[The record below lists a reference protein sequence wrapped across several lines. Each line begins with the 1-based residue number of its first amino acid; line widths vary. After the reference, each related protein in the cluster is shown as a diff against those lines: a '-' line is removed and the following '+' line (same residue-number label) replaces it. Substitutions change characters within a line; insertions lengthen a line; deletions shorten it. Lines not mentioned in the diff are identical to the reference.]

1 MHPLQLPIFHDNY
14 RKIVMQYLNLIIII
28 CILNTNII
36 HSQSFIYNPLAE
48 ADSWGI
54 ISFLEYPDHYLIT
67 SNEYNIIRDSAH
79 CKLTKL
85 SKAGIWIDESIYELS
100 RYSRS
105 EYFTSVKDSNFL
117 TILGLEEDKST
128 NRFYEISLTEGKIK
142 EYPINV
148 RIDITANDILNL
160 GDSAYLFAIWDI
172 QNQLPRL
179 VKIYR
184 NNNELTFSRVLRAG
198 PSDLK
203 LNLDSTKII
212 IKGLEEI
219 DLMNL
224 TLDSLVGNF
233 ISTKYG
239 KYVGDIL
246 PLGNSNSYLNTGGQ
260 IIDINIHDNRDTTQ
274 FGICILNSDFSIMK
288 NLTFGRS

>member
-1 MHPLQLPIFHDNY
+1 
-14 RKIVMQYLNLIIII
+14 MQYINLFFII
-28 CILNTNII
+28 CILNTNKV
-36 HSQSFIYNPLAE
+36 HSQSFIYNPLADS
-48 ADSWGI
+48 DSWGI
-54 ISFLEYPDHYLIT
+54 ISLLEYPNHYLIT
-67 SNEYNIIRDSAH
+67 SSDYNHSADSVH
-79 CKLTKL
+79 CRLTKL
-85 SKAGIWIDESIYELS
+85 SKTGIWIDENIYGLS
-100 RYSRS
+100 QYSRS
-105 EYFTSVKDSNFL
+105 EYFTRIKDANFL

-128 NRFYEISLTEGKIK
+128 NRFFEISLSDGNIK

-160 GDSAYLFAIWDI
+160 GDTAYLFAILDI

-179 VKIYR
+179 VKINR

-224 TLDSLVGNF
+224 ALDSLVGNF

-246 PLGNSNSYLNTGGQ
+246 PLGNRNSYLNTGGQ

-274 FGICILNSDFSIMK
+274 FGISLLNSDFSIMK